1 VVSSNNP
8 IFEKRCCICGTTKPC
23 TEFPIKRANKTG
35 NQRFDSRCKQCRSDI
50 ARTPEGR
57 KRRRDYYR
65 ANADLIKRLVHES
78 YVRHRAGRLTQ
89 KAEYR
94 ARNRDQIKQAKRAAY
109 YADLHVSRERMRQ
122 SYARHEVQRRADRQR
137 YYREDPEKVKESDA
151 RSRERRRQSG
161 KAREANRRYFAANKT
176 RLLAYEVDYRRRNVN
191 RNISSRLRN
200 RINGC
205 LRYGRKSA
213 STKKLVGCSFAERA
227 THLQRQFMAPMSWVA
242 FPRGEIHIDHIVPCS
257 QFDLSLPEQQR
268 QCFHYSNL
276 QPLWATDNLRKSKR
290 LRPLASNEG
299 RDTIN

>member
-8 IFEKRCCICGTTKPC
+8 IFERRCCICGTTKPY

-35 NQRFDSRCKQCRSDI
+35 NQRFDSRCKECRSDI

-94 ARNRDQIKQAKRAAY
+94 ARNRDQIKQANRAAY
-109 YADLHVSRERMRQ
+109 YADLHVSRERNRQ

-137 YYREDPEKVKESDA
+137 YYRENPEKVKESDA
-151 RSRERRRQSG
+151 RSREKRRQSG
-161 KAREANRRYFAANKT
+161 KAREANRRYYAANKT

-213 STKKLVGCSFAERA
+213 STENLIGCLLSELASYIEEKFVLPMCWEKF
-227 THLQRQFMAPMSWVA
+227 LQGHV
-242 FPRGEIHIDHIVPCS
+242 HIDYIIPCS
-257 QFDLSLPEQQR
+257 HFDLSAPEQQR
-268 QCFHYSNL
+268 ECFHFSNL
-276 QPLWATDNLRKSKR
+276 QPLWAVDNLRKGNR
-290 LRPLASNEG
+290 L
-299 RDTIN
+299 